1 MQSRVLFN
9 EPMSSHTSF
18 RIGGPA
24 DIFVT
29 PQNLKELKKIYHLC
43 LNEELP
49 FFLLGEGAN
58 SLVSDRGIRGIVIDL
73 SLFSGSFFEPEK
85 ELFGAHCGMAVSQAS
100 LEARHLAL
108 SGMEFLYSMPGSV
121 GGSIWMNARCY
132 GFSVSD
138 ILAAVE
144 LLDDNLQLR
153 RLRVSPEEFGYK
165 KSPFQSGNSIILK
178 GFFRL
183 APGNKEQIKDKM
195 DQYKQDRAA
204 KGHFLYP
211 CAGSIF
217 KNNRDFGRPT
227 GKIIDS
233 LGLKGYKIG
242 GAEISQSHA
251 NLIVNTGKSKAA
263 DVLKLIEFIEEKVYA
278 GFGYKLERE
287 ILLIGEWSN

>member
-1 MQSRVLFN
+1 MQSRVLYN

-24 DIFVT
+24 DVFVT

-43 LNEELP
+43 LNEELA

-85 ELFGAHCGMAVSQAS
+85 ELFGAHCGMAISQAS
-100 LEARHLAL
+100 LEARQLDL
-108 SGMEFLYSMPGSV
+108 SGMEFIYSMPGSV

-138 ILAAVE
+138 ILAEVE

-153 RLRVSPEEFGYK
+153 RFKVSPEEFGYK

-195 DQYKQDRAA
+195 DQYKQDRAG
-204 KGHFLYP
+204 KGHFLFP

-242 GAEISQSHA
+242 GAEISKTHA
-251 NLIVNTGKSKAA
+251 NLIVNTGKSKAT

>member
-1 MQSRVLFN
+1 MQNRVLFN

-24 DIFVT
+24 DVFIT
-29 PQNLKELKKIYHLC
+29 PQNLKELKKIYNLC

-85 ELFGAHCGMAVSQAS
+85 ELFGAHCGMAISQTS
-100 LEARHLAL
+100 LEARHFAL
-108 SGMEFLYSMPGSV
+108 SGLEFVYSMPGSV
-121 GGSIWMNARCY
+121 GGSIRMNARCY

-138 ILAAVE
+138 ILAEVE
-144 LLDDNLQLR
+144 LLDDNLQLKR
-153 RLRVSPEEFGYK
+153 FRVFSEEFGYK
-165 KSPFQSGNSIILK
+165 KSPFQSGNLIILK

-183 APGNKEQIKDKM
+183 APGNKEQIKAKM
-195 DQYKQDRAA
+195 DQYKQDRTA
-204 KGHFLYP
+204 KGHFLFP

-233 LGLKGYKIG
+233 LGLKGYNIG
-242 GAEISQSHA
+242 GAEISKTHA

-263 DVLKLIEFIEEKVYA
+263 DVLQLIEFIEEKVYA